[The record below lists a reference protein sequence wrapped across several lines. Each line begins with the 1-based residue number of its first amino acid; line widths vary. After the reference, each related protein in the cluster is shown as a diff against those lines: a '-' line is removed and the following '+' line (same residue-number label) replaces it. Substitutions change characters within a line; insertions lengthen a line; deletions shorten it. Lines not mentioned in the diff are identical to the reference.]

1 MEKTEQAAAKEQQRD
16 VIQRLKE
23 EPTAEN
29 LWHAVVAF
37 QHTPFKTSSG
47 LDFQYEIKKGR
58 NGTLTKELWI
68 DRREKSKSLSW
79 SSIRL
84 AFSHALEMEEVVERP
99 KALGDIRGISYIYP
113 ILWRCGLIRVPEK
126 IAENMKTE
134 ND

>member
-1 MEKTEQAAAKEQQRD
+1 MEKTEKAATKEQQHD
-16 VIQRLKE
+16 VIQRLME
-23 EPTAEN
+23 EPTVEN

-37 QHTPFKTSSG
+37 QRTPFKTSSG

-58 NGTLTKELWI
+58 NGNLTKELWI

-84 AFSHALEMEEVVERP
+84 AFSHALEMKEVVERP

-113 ILWRCGLIRVPEK
+113 ILWRCGLIQVPEK